1 MNCDPKELAVASKC
15 FCFNKEQARSVK
27 IYLLC
32 QWASGGS
39 PPCPLPT
46 APVDLGAS
54 AGNGQVTLTWPAGVG
69 ATGYN
74 IKRALVTGGPYTTID
89 TSAGSPYVDHTVVNG
104 TQYFYVVS
112 STNACGE
119 SVGNSIESHAT
130 PVAPPAGV
138 TNLTA
143 VYASGTQINLAWTDN
158 ATNETEYRIYRSD
171 NGGAYALYDTIA
183 AGSVAYNDVA
193 ATASHIYA
201 YKVAPANAG
210 GETLSGAVTPTVAS
224 FIATTTGAQTLNIAA
239 LTVTANMV
247 VDWGDGNQN
256 TYNGAGARSHNYAG
270 AGTWTVRFLSP
281 LLVTTLN
288 LSDNKITLN
297 SAQIAPILNV
307 TDFRLITAKAGTLNS
322 SDISAWT
329 PTTFQLVAMPAGY
342 GGTFNSVD
350 VSAWNPTQF
359 YLRSMPA
366 GYAGTFNSAD
376 VSAWRP
382 DSFLLTVMPL
392 GYAGTFNSSDLSAWN
407 PSDFRLFT
415 MPTATFTII
424 ITAGGFAAWKI
435 ALTVNL
441 STDNLN
447 QTQIDQILTDF
458 YTAFATRTV
467 AGGTITLNGAGNAAP
482 SGLFQAMCPPT
493 TGKEHAY
500 ELLNDSCLINPTK
513 KWATVTT
520 N

>member
-281 LLVTTLN
+281 LLVTVLN
-288 LSDNKITLN
+288 LADNKITLN
-297 SAQIAPILNV
+297 SSEIKTISNV
-307 TDFRLITAKAGTLNS
+307 TDFRLTTAKAGTFNS
-322 SDISAWT
+322 SDVSVWHPSTFNLSSMPAGYTGTFNSANVSAWT
-329 PTTFQLVAMPAGY
+329 PTAFTLG
-342 GGTFNSVD
+342 
-350 VSAWNPTQF
+350 
-359 YLRSMPA
+359 SMPA
-366 GYAGTFNSAD
+366 GYAGTFNSSN
-376 VSAWRP
+376 V
-382 DSFLLTVMPL
+382 
-392 GYAGTFNSSDLSAWN
+392 
-407 PSDFRLFT
+407 
-415 MPTATFTII
+415 
-424 ITAGGFAAWKI
+424 
-435 ALTVNL
+435 
-441 STDNLN
+441 
-447 QTQIDQILTDF
+447 
-458 YTAFATRTV
+458 
-467 AGGTITLNGAGNAAP
+467 
-482 SGLFQAMCPPT
+482 
-493 TGKEHAY
+493 
-500 ELLNDSCLINPTK
+500 
-513 KWATVTT
+513 
-520 N
+520 